1 MLKKIL
7 GKSSGMF
14 IRNSRDVNH
23 DRIMVEVHML
33 QHLACTV
40 ISNRKKIAKKKEK
53 ANIIFIIIFIISNR
67 TFLSRCLKIKTSA
80 ERVFWKQLLA
90 V

>member
-1 MLKKIL
+1 MLQKIL
-7 GKSSGMF
+7 GKSGGMF

-53 ANIIFIIIFIISNR
+53 ANIIFIISNR

-90 V
+90 M

>member
-1 MLKKIL
+1 MLQKIL
-7 GKSSGMF
+7 GKSIGMF

-53 ANIIFIIIFIISNR
+53 ANIIFIISNR
-67 TFLSRCLKIKTSA
+67 TFLSRCLKIKTRA

-90 V
+90 M

>member
-1 MLKKIL
+1 MLQKIL
-7 GKSSGMF
+7 GKSGGMF

-23 DRIMVEVHML
+23 DRIMVEVHIL

-53 ANIIFIIIFIISNR
+53 ANIIFIISNR

-90 V
+90 M